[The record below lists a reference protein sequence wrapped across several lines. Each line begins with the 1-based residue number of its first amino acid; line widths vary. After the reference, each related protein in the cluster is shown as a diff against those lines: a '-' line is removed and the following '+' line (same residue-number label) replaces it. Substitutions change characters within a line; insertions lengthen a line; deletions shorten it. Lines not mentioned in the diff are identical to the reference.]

1 MDSQHYERYW
11 GVFCLAARPILGN
24 ARQRLQLPGLE
35 ITAIEETSA
44 DDEKALGFAVK
55 DLEGGGV
62 LYVDIWLLDGEDRG
76 FGLDDAGLPKVS
88 VSLSI
93 VDQDG
98 VQRFIHSAN
107 NYGSFVGVSGSL
119 ELLERVNGY
128 FDSSTIV
135 EMVRSVATSC
145 FKDAATDIAQVRMAT
160 SIQSSP
166 VPGF

>member
-1 MDSQHYERYW
+1 MGSKHYGRYW
-11 GVFCLAARPILGN
+11 DVFGLAARPILDI
-24 ARQRLQLPGLE
+24 ARERLQRPGLE
-35 ITAIEETSA
+35 IAALEETST

-62 LYVDIWLLDGEDRG
+62 LYVDMWLLDGEDRG
-76 FGLDDAGLPKVS
+76 FGLDDSGAAKVS

-98 VQRFIHSAN
+98 VQRFMHTPN
-107 NYGSFVGVSGSL
+107 NYGASVGVSGSL

-128 FDSSTIV
+128 FDSGSIV

-145 FKDAATDIAQVRMAT
+145 FKDAATDIAQARVAT
-160 SIQSSP
+160 PIHSSP